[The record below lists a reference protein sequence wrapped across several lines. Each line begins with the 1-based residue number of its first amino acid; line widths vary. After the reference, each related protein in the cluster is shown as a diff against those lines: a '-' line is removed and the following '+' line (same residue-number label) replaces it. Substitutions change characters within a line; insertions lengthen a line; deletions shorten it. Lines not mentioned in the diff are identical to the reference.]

1 MKIISYKICGVNHE
15 FFNEYSLEDFYAYMK
30 NLGWKREDIEIVSIR
45 EATEKEA
52 ADEIERQKSGHYYF
66 EKYGTVCE

>member
-1 MKIISYKICGVNHE
+1 MKIISYKICGSNHE

-52 ADEIERQKSGHYYF
+52 ADEIERQKSGYHYF